1 MRLRPLLLASFL
13 GASAFTLSPSPEE
26 PLGIEPAHA
35 TVSLLMSTEDLVK
48 VSTHIAVVEPVERY
62 SKWEEVA
69 GSKRIVTYT
78 RLAVLEGI
86 VDKPEGD
93 SVWVRTLGGK
103 VDKIGQAVA
112 GEAEFSLNEPAVVFL
127 AKTGDTLV
135 VVGMAQGHF
144 PLGDGEGDRVL
155 KSSPDLGT
163 LVKRKGDTRRSAQED
178 LVGKKLSSAK
188 DHIVAVSKASRK

>member
-1 MRLRPLLLASFL
+1 MRPRHLLLASFVVI
-13 GASAFTLSPSPEE
+13 SAVTLSPTASE
-26 PLGIEPAHA
+26 PLGVEPAHA

-48 VSTHIAVVEPVERY
+48 VSTHIAVVEPVERF

-78 RLAVLEGI
+78 RLTVLEGI
-86 VDKPEGD
+86 VDGPEGD

-127 AKTGDTLV
+127 AKTGDALV

-144 PLGDGEGDRVL
+144 PLREAEGERVL
-155 KSSPDLGT
+155 KASPDLGT
-163 LVKRKGDTRRSAQED
+163 LVKKKGETRRSAQED

-188 DHIVAVSKASRK
+188 ELIVAASKALKK